1 MGVETNDNLLDTS
14 WILNH
19 RGGMGSHTRFI
30 MIMIMMIITQST
42 IYNGLWLK

>member
-14 WILNH
+14 WMLNH

-30 MIMIMMIITQST
+30 MIMMIIIQST